1 MLNDDDESQDAL
13 GSLSEM
19 AISQHEMYLSWVAAG
34 FTPDQA
40 LELLKTVVSQI
51 VRGSTGC

>member
-1 MLNDDDESQDAL
+1 MLNDDDENQDAL